1 MPPHP
6 AFARIDDMKDLTK
19 LKFRLQ
25 HGLKDDQS
33 GVSIVEF
40 ALILPLFLGLGT
52 MGVEIANMASAKM
65 QISQIAT
72 SVADNASRL
81 GQTDNSAAVLPINET
96 DVDAVMFG
104 ALQQGAGLD
113 FENNGRIVLSSL
125 EQDPRKRQFIRWQR
139 CAGDLD
145 RESLYGD
152 EKNNNGLGGKRIT
165 GMGPSGREI
174 TAGANQAVMFVEV
187 YYTYQPIFG
196 SMLTDGV
203 EFRQEAAM
211 LVRDDR
217 DLDGGG
223 DGLAGTAT
231 STCD

>member
-1 MPPHP
+1 MM
-6 AFARIDDMKDLTK
+6 ILSK
-19 LKFRLQ
+19 LKCQMAHIIARRNELR
-25 HGLKDDQS
+25 DDQS
-33 GVSIVEF
+33 GVSIIEF
-40 ALILPLFLGLGT
+40 ALILPLFVGLGT
-52 MGVEIANMASAKM
+52 FGVEIANMASAKM

-81 GQTDNSAAVLPINET
+81 GQTDNAAVVLPINET

-113 FENNGRIVLSSL
+113 FEKNGRIVLSSL
-125 EQDPRKRQFIRWQR
+125 EQDSRGRQFIRWQR
-139 CAGDLD
+139 CTGDLD
-145 RESLYGD
+145 RHSLYGD
-152 EKNNNGLGGKRIT
+152 EKNNNGLGGKRII

-174 TAGANQAVMFVEV
+174 TAGTNQAVMFVEV
-187 YYTYQPIFG
+187 YYTYQPLFG
-196 SMLTDGV
+196 SMVTDGA

-223 DGLAGTAT
+223 GDGLAGTAR